1 MSALHNP
8 VAARISVE
16 LETRRLAIPPS
27 VRNLLEDAHE
37 EILQLQCAA
46 HLAISAHDN
55 LKARQGA
62 PTPPPPPTPPPEREF
77 PPVDVAEEWKAVADF
92 IFVVAAAVLVALT
105 TPIGPQLLAVM
116 ERLP

>member
-16 LETRRLAIPPS
+16 LEARRLAIPPS

-55 LKARQGA
+55 LKARQ
-62 PTPPPPPTPPPEREF
+62 PQPTPPPEPES
-77 PPVDVAEEWKAVADF
+77 PPTDVAEEWKAVAGF
-92 IFVVAAAVLVALT
+92 IFIVAATVLVALT